1 MASTKNSLITSNTNL
16 NKGKENFN
24 CEAINDSYLSNDRN
38 QLNAEEIC
46 LMQDSNSSDL
56 QWCTEGDYDYKR

>member
-1 MASTKNSLITSNTNL
+1 MASTKNSLITSDTNI

-24 CEAINDSYLSNDRN
+24 AITDSYLSNDRN

-46 LMQDSNSSDL
+46 LMQDSNCSDL

>member
-1 MASTKNSLITSNTNL
+1 MASTKNSLITSDTNS

-24 CEAINDSYLSNDRN
+24 AITDSYLSNDRN
-38 QLNAEEIC
+38 QSNAEEIC
-46 LMQDSNSSDL
+46 LMQDSNCSDL